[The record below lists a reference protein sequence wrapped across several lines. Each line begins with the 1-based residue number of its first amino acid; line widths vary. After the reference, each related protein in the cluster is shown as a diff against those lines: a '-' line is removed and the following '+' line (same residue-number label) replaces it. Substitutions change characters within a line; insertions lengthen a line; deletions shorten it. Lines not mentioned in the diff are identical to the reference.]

1 MIYNPAL
8 LDNNII
14 TSRIRLARN
23 IFGVPFDVKD
33 DKQAKEII
41 KKTAYTLDKLG
52 DFTLYTLSKMPYM
65 QKECMKENHLIS
77 NALTE
82 NSHKSAVFIDTDES
96 VSIMVHEEDIFRF
109 QCMRRG
115 LAITDCYKKLNVID
129 DNLSK
134 ILNFAYDKTLGY
146 LTACPTNLGTG
157 LRASVMLFLP
167 ALTES
172 KNIKKIVEWADKLG
186 LTVRGV
192 YGEGSKADGCLYQIS
207 NEVTLGVSEREI
219 IAEVEETILT
229 VCESEL
235 NEEKVLYS
243 KNAVQVENR
252 CLTAY
257 KQLKTLTAIDYKGFL
272 RLITDLK
279 LGVILGYFNFE
290 NPQAID
296 DLAVNV
302 RPMTLCYK
310 YGRDLTEKERAILRA
325 DTVRKAMSVIERGR

>member
-1 MIYNPAL
+1 MIYNPSL
-8 LDNNII
+8 LDNNIV

-23 IFGVPFDVKD
+23 IDGLPFDIKD
-33 DKQAKEII
+33 LTVAKEVV
-41 KKTAYTLDKLG
+41 KKTAYALDKIG
-52 DFTLYTLSKMPYM
+52 DFTLYTLLKMPYM
-65 QKECMKENHLIS
+65 QKESMKENHLIS

-82 NSHKSAVFIDTDES
+82 NSYKSAVFVDTEES
-96 VSIMVHEEDIFRF
+96 VSIMVHEEDVFRF

-115 LAITDCYKKLNVID
+115 LSISDCYKKISAID
-129 DNLSK
+129 DSLSK
-134 ILNFAYDKTLGY
+134 TLNFAFDKKLGY

-172 KNIKKIVEWADKLG
+172 KNIKKIIEWTDKLG

-207 NEVTLGVSEREI
+207 NEVTLGVSERDI
-219 IAEVEETILT
+219 ISEVEETILT

-235 NEEKVLYS
+235 NEEKRLYS
-243 KNAVQVENR
+243 QNQLQVQNR
-252 CLTAY
+252 CYIAY
-257 KQLKTLTAIDYKGFL
+257 QNLKQVVAISYKDFL

-279 LGVILGYFNFE
+279 LGVILGYFDFA

-296 DLAVNV
+296 DLAVSV

-310 YGRDLTEKERAILRA
+310 YGVDLTERESAVLRA
-325 DTVRKAMSVIERGR
+325 EVIRKALALIERG

>member
-1 MIYNPAL
+1 VIYNPSL
-8 LDNNII
+8 LDNNIV

-23 IFGVPFDVKD
+23 IDGLPFDIKD
-33 DKQAKEII
+33 LTVAKEVV
-41 KKTAYTLDKLG
+41 KKTAYALDKIG
-52 DFTLYTLSKMPYM
+52 DFTLYTLLKMPYM
-65 QKECMKENHLIS
+65 QKESMKENHLIS

-82 NSHKSAVFIDTDES
+82 NSYKSAVFVDTEES
-96 VSIMVHEEDIFRF
+96 VSIMVHEEDVFRF

-115 LAITDCYKKLNVID
+115 LSISDCYKKISAID
-129 DNLSK
+129 DSLSK
-134 ILNFAYDKTLGY
+134 TLNFAFDKKLGY

-172 KNIKKIVEWADKLG
+172 KNIKKIIEWTDKLG

-207 NEVTLGVSEREI
+207 NEVTLGVSERDI
-219 IAEVEETILT
+219 ISEVEETILT

-235 NEEKVLYS
+235 NEEKRLYS
-243 KNAVQVENR
+243 QNQLQVQNR
-252 CLTAY
+252 CYTAY
-257 KQLKTLTAIDYKGFL
+257 QNLKQVVAISYKDFL

-279 LGVILGYFNFE
+279 LGVILGYFDFA

-296 DLAVNV
+296 DLAVSV

-310 YGRDLTEKERAILRA
+310 YGVDLTERESAVLRA
-325 DTVRKAMSVIERGR
+325 EVIRKALALIERG